1 MSERRVE
8 VKLEDG
14 TLIRHKVA
22 GYEGRIEGTTE
33 IKSCFTIRGELLVNP
48 TGKQL
53 FQYRVVVKGESLRR
67 IAPAE
72 DLEILDGVAEV
83 LCPSCHCSFQSKPG
97 LADKPRGRCQC
108 GGWICPTC
116 LACQDMNDESAKS
129 QPSRCPKQR
138 KRLATRLAIQKKAR
152 ADLPAGGNNL
162 K

>member
-8 VKLEDG
+8 VELQDG

-33 IKSCFTIRGELLVNP
+33 IKSCFTLRGELLVSP
-48 TGKQL
+48 TPKQL

-72 DLEILDGVAEV
+72 DLEVLDGVVEV
-83 LCPSCHCSFQSKPG
+83 ICPGCHCSFQSKPG

-108 GGWICPTC
+108 GGWICPIC
-116 LACQDMNDESAKS
+116 LACQDMNDEPKS
-129 QPSRCPKQR
+129 RPSPCRKQR
-138 KRLATRLAIQKKAR
+138 KRLDSRMAMQKKAR
-152 ADLPAGGNNL
+152 SSRVGWN
-162 K
+162 